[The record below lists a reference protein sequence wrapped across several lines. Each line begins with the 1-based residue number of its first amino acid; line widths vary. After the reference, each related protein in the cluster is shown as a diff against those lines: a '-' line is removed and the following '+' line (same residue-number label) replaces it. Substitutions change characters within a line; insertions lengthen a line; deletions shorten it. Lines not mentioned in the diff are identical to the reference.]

1 MSIKIANLPVLG
13 VVADACNGQ
22 HSSSLT
28 REQMKAI
35 CGGVDY
41 SNGSYPVTMVI
52 PPLFEG
58 GQNTYIDGIPDT
70 VASKIPASPLY
81 YFIALQ

>member
-1 MSIKIANLPVLG
+1 MSIEIANLPVLR
-13 VVADACNGQ
+13 VVADARNGQ

-35 CGGVDY
+35 RGGVDY
-41 SNGSYPVTMVI
+41 SHGSYPVTMVI

-58 GQNTYIDGIPDT
+58 GQSTSIGGIPDT
-70 VASKIPASPLY
+70 VASKIPESPLY